1 MNMLDTEAGKQLVAQ
16 VGVKKAKKL
25 IRQDMT
31 SKMVSHI
38 ERQGLSVGTAQRT
51 RQTRE
56 LLRRP
61 TVGIDDSIR
70 YADLSKKNP
79 RLTQ

>member
-1 MNMLDTEAGKQLVAQ
+1 MNILDTEAGRQLVAKF
-16 VGVKKAKKL
+16 GKRRAIAM
-25 IRQDMT
+25 IRKEMT
-31 SKMVSHI
+31 SKMVSFR

-61 TVGIDDSIR
+61 TIGTDNSIR
-70 YADLSKKNP
+70 YADLVRK
-79 RLTQ
+79 RITQ